1 MALRTGSRNPRAGA
15 HRAPRAGSPVRVSL
29 TKKARD
35 GDGKTKTG
43 AFGVALRSRPM
54 LKRASVVIVIGAL
67 VAVGLVR
74 GGDSSP
80 EPTVYQ
86 FLLDWEQ
93 GNYQGAAAL
102 TTGQT
107 HAVAAELSSA
117 YGNLDATD
125 LVLSMGQITQSGGSA
140 LALFNASIDLGSSGL
155 QWTYAGR
162 FRLQESGSTWR
173 IAWSPSVIVPQLRA
187 GDRLAVVQEAYPRA
201 ALLASDGQPLSVP
214 SSTYL
219 VGVIPNQLHG
229 SQVLTFSER
238 LVSALELQNLPPAQV
253 AGQIKASLSNQF
265 QELFTLTP
273 ARFASLRSRLVG
285 IPGIQIQHTR
295 QRLYDSI
302 APDVVGGVGTE
313 TAPVLREDGVPYRP
327 GTTIGLSGLQQTFQ
341 TRLAG
346 TPTTAVVIENAKG
359 DEPYEPQVWQGLRG
373 TPVRTTLDYNDQVAA
388 NSAIADL
395 PGSAAIVAVQADSG
409 KILAVSS
416 HQAAGMPGLNPLG
429 GVYQPGQAFTIVSG
443 AALLATGH
451 VLPASKIGCSPSSQV
466 NGRDFSN
473 VPADPVSLRTNS
485 TFGEDFSLH
494 CSTAFTVLSEIPS
507 FQSQLSVAATEFGIG
522 SDWQLPLS
530 GSFPGTIG
538 QEIGEGKVAADA
550 IGQGD
555 VRVSPLVM
563 ALAAATADSGRWHAP
578 SLVPEAPSSGP
589 SVVAAKET
597 LSSQVLSELQG
608 LMHNAVTH
616 GSGSAANVGGNV
628 YGQVGNAGFG
638 GKGRLSISW
647 FVGYQGGIAFAVAEL
662 VKSPSNTAASV
673 AGSFL
678 RNIRTGS

>member
-1 MALRTGSRNPRAGA
+1 MALRSGSRTPRAGA
-15 HRAPRAGSPVRVSL
+15 HRAPRTGSPVRISVAR
-29 TKKARD
+29 KARD
-35 GDGKTKTG
+35 GDGKTG
-43 AFGVALRSRPM
+43 VFGVALRSRPM

-74 GGDSSP
+74 GGDSSA
-80 EPTVYQ
+80 EPTVDQ

-93 GNYQGAAAL
+93 GNYQAAAAL
-102 TTGQT
+102 TTGQPQ
-107 HAVAAELSSA
+107 AVATELSSA

-125 LVLSMGQITQSGGSA
+125 LVLSMGHITQDGGSA

-155 QWTYAGR
+155 QWTYGGR

-173 IAWSPSVIVPQLRA
+173 VVWSPSVIVPQLRA

-219 VGVIPNQLHG
+219 IGVIPNQLHG
-229 SQVLTFSER
+229 SQVLTFAQR
-238 LVSALELQNLPPAQV
+238 LVTALELSGLPAAQV
-253 AGQIKASLSNQF
+253 AGQIRASLSNQF

-273 ARFASLRSRLVG
+273 ARYASLRSRLVG
-285 IPGIQIQHTR
+285 IPGIQIRHTR
-295 QRLYDSI
+295 QRLYVSI
-302 APDVVGGVGTE
+302 APDVVGAVGTE
-313 TAPVLREDGVPYRP
+313 TASILREDGEPYRP
-327 GTTIGLSGLQQTFQ
+327 GMTVGLSGLQQTFQ
-341 TRLAG
+341 SRLAG

-359 DEPYEPQVWQGLRG
+359 DEPYEPQVFQGLRG
-373 TPVRTTLDYNDQVAA
+373 TPVRTTLNYDDQLAA
-388 NSAIADL
+388 NSALADL
-395 PGSAAIVAVQADSG
+395 PGSAVIVAVQADSG
-409 KILAVSS
+409 RILAVSS
-416 HQAAGMPGLNPLG
+416 HQAGGMPQLSPLAG
-429 GVYQPGQAFTIVSG
+429 EYQPGQSFTIVSG

-451 VLPASKIGCSPSSQV
+451 VLPTSKIGCSPSSQV
-466 NGRDFSN
+466 NGRNFAN

-485 TFGEDFSLH
+485 TFGKDFSLH

-507 FQSQLSVAATEFGIG
+507 FQSQLSIASTELGIG
-522 SDWQLPLS
+522 AQWQLPLS
-530 GSFPGTIG
+530 GHPFSGTIG

-555 VRVSPLVM
+555 VRVSPLAM
-563 ALAAATADSGRWHAP
+563 ALAAAAVDSGRWHAP
-578 SLVPEAPSSGP
+578 SLVSESQSSDP

-597 LSSQVLSELQG
+597 ISTQVLSELQA
-608 LMHNAVTH
+608 LMHDAVTH

-628 YGQVGNAGFG
+628 YGQVGNAGLG

-662 VKSPSNTAASV
+662 VKSPSNSAASV

-678 RNIRTGS
+678 RNIRTAS